1 MIHLAL
7 PDKQALAAED
17 LARITEARRAKE
29 MDYRRNRAA
38 ALKVTRGAKHD
49 G

>member
-1 MIHLAL
+1 MIHLTL

-29 MDYRRNRAA
+29 MDYRRNRAV
-38 ALKVTRGAKHD
+38 ALKVTRGVKYD

>member
-7 PDKQALAAED
+7 PDRQSLAAEE

-38 ALKVTRGAKHD
+38 ALKVTRK
-49 G
+49 

>member
-7 PDKQALAAED
+7 PDKQSLAAED

-29 MDYRRNRAA
+29 MDYRRNRAV
-38 ALKVTRGAKHD
+38 ALKVTRGAKYD

>member
-7 PDKQALAAED
+7 PDKQSLAAED

-38 ALKVTRGAKHD
+38 ALKVTRGVKYD